1 MVSRTAPSGAAHRG
15 WARSRLHPSRDLGD
29 GGFSLIELL
38 IVIVIIPLVVGAIS
52 VALTAVLKQQD
63 AVTSK
68 VSNSG
73 DTSVLSAVFA
83 KDVQSA
89 QSLTTKASASSPS
102 ACTTNASI
110 LSLQWPSTST
120 VVVSYAVV
128 AQGSNYSLVRYYCE
142 GAVTTTSVV
151 AHNVQSGLTAAVT
164 GAFCNPFGCTENGEP
179 AAAAAGWASAV
190 GVSAVTLNVQAPE
203 QTNTGISQYKYALI
217 GVPRV
222 SNNVSRGGSNGGH
235 APLLA
240 LGGGSPGITCTGGDS
255 LTVNGTAAVNST
267 STPAIRTTGT
277 ASFGASS
284 IYTDTSTAQG
294 VLSGSNITPSTP
306 TQTGVNT
313 VDPYAG
319 LPLPVAEP
327 LPMSPAPPVFT
338 DGNLAADG
346 PGIYLNAVSVNSA
359 ITIQPG
365 IYIFQNGLGVSG
377 NGAISGSS
385 GAPVSALFYIHSGSL
400 SMSGNAALNL
410 QPYSSNP
417 YTGLTIWQDASDS
430 SAMTVLGNGT
440 SIGGTVYAPAAS
452 VGVGGNGNLNIGSL
466 VADNVTCNG
475 GGNAGGISIT
485 NGGP

>member
-1 MVSRTAPSGAAHRG
+1 M
-15 WARSRLHPSRDLGD
+15 
-29 GGFSLIELL
+29 ELL
-38 IVIVIIPLVVGAIS
+38 VVVAIIPLVVGAIS
-52 VALTAVLKQQD
+52 VALLSVLQQQNAV
-63 AVTSK
+63 ASK
-68 VSNSG
+68 VSISG
-73 DTSVLSAVFA
+73 DTSVLSAAFA

-89 QSLTTKASASSPS
+89 QYVTTNASASSPS
-102 ACTTNASI
+102 PCASTSSI

-128 AQGSNYSLVRYYCE
+128 AQGSNYSLVRYSCE
-142 GAVTTTSVV
+142 GTAAPTTSVV

-164 GAFCNPFGCTENGEP
+164 GALCTAFGCTPSGEP

-203 QTNTGISQYKYALI
+203 QTNTGTSPYIYALT

-240 LGGGSPGITCTGGDS
+240 LGAGSPGITCTGGDS

-267 STPAIRTTGT
+267 SSPAIRTTGNG
-277 ASFGASS
+277 SVGATS
-284 IYTDTSTAQG
+284 IYTDTSSAQG
-294 VLSGSNITPSTP
+294 AFSGSNITPTSA
-306 TQTGVNT
+306 TQSGVNT
-313 VDPYAG
+313 VDPYVG

-327 LPMSPAPPVFT
+327 LPNNPALPEFT
-338 DGNLAADG
+338 DGNLASDG

-359 ITIQPG
+359 MTIRPG
-365 IYIFQNGLGVSG
+365 IYIFQSGLSVSG

-385 GAPVSALFYIHSGSL
+385 GAPVSALFYIYSGSL

-410 QPYSSNP
+410 QPYSSSPP
-417 YTGLTIWQDASDS
+417 YAGLTIWQDAHDS
-430 SAMTVLGNGT
+430 STMTILGNGT
-440 SIGGTVYAPAAS
+440 SIGGTVYAPAAPA
-452 VGVGGNGNLNIGSL
+452 GVGGNGNLNLGSL
-466 VADNVTCNG
+466 VANSVTCNG